1 MDRVYAICGFSR
13 GSLLLNIPRLEN
25 QLKFMTVNIILVY
38 LSRCRLRKY
47 WIGASQISVP
57 VCTWSPIFNSDI
69 VTDFPFS
76 RFTSP
81 VEGKQLGG
89 GGGGV
94 VVVVVV
100 VVYVERN
107 SVIDIWRQQYAPWHR
122 DPHLVP
128 QSKELPLEF
137 PTLQRW
143 VGPSFQ
149 QER

>member
-1 MDRVYAICGFSR
+1 M
-13 GSLLLNIPRLEN
+13 
-25 QLKFMTVNIILVY
+25 
-38 LSRCRLRKY
+38 
-47 WIGASQISVP
+47 SVP

-81 VEGKQLGG
+81 VEGKQVGGG

-107 SVIDIWRQQYAPWHR
+107 SVIDI
-122 DPHLVP
+122 
-128 QSKELPLEF
+128 
-137 PTLQRW
+137 
-143 VGPSFQ
+143 
-149 QER
+149 